1 MEAVTIE
8 LDAISAMSET
18 SETNA
23 APFAQVV
30 VTLTKLAHIQLV
42 MEARSW
48 KSLHQRAVS
57 RLQQL
62 QDSTN
67 RFVAQLRAHAE
78 HREATLHAELALA
91 QEAATQRE
99 AALRAELELA
109 QAKVR
114 DLQQRLFGRKS
125 ERSKGASELQPR
137 PGYQPAQR
145 GQRSG
150 APGHARKMLAH
161 LPARV
166 ETVGLDS
173 PQCPACGE
181 ALDEFPGTED
191 SEVLEIDVKAYRRL
205 IRRRRYRPM
214 WAPVRTCRVS
224 AGFKMLTGL
233 RRHWRDADAGEADAG
248 TLQASACAWPR

>member
-1 MEAVTIE
+1 MEAVAIE
-8 LDAISAMSET
+8 LDAISAISGT
-18 SETNA
+18 SA

-30 VTLTKLAHIQLV
+30 VTLTKLEHIQLV
-42 MEARSW
+42 MEARYW

-62 QDSTN
+62 QDSTR
-67 RFVAQLRAHAE
+67 RFVAQLREHAE
-78 HREATLHAELALA
+78 RREALHAALALA

-137 PGYQPAQR
+137 PGHQPARR
-145 GQRSG
+145 GQRRG
-150 APGHARKMLAH
+150 APGHGRKMLAH
-161 LPARV
+161 LPERI

-191 SEVLEIDVKAYRRL
+191 SEVLEPRRPAF
-205 IRRRRYRPM
+205 RRARCCSPCTR
-214 WAPVRTCRVS
+214 
-224 AGFKMLTGL
+224 
-233 RRHWRDADAGEADAG
+233 
-248 TLQASACAWPR
+248 

>member
-1 MEAVTIE
+1 MEVVAIE
-8 LDAISAMSET
+8 LDAISAISGT
-18 SETNA
+18 SA

-30 VTLTKLAHIQLV
+30 VTLTKLEHIQLV
-42 MEARSW
+42 MEARYW

-62 QDSTN
+62 QDSTK
-67 RFVAQLRAHAE
+67 RFVAQLREHAE
-78 HREATLHAELALA
+78 RREAALHAALALA

-137 PGYQPAQR
+137 PGHQPARR
-145 GQRSG
+145 GQRRG
-150 APGHARKMLAH
+150 APGHGRKMLAH
-161 LPARV
+161 LPERI

-191 SEVLEIDVKAYRRL
+191 SEVLEPRRPAF
-205 IRRRRYRPM
+205 RRARCCSPCMR
-214 WAPVRTCRVS
+214 
-224 AGFKMLTGL
+224 
-233 RRHWRDADAGEADAG
+233 
-248 TLQASACAWPR
+248 